1 MCIRPLMP
9 PIPRIDAVVWPA
21 HVGHKESLGLQGIIR
36 NTCRDLGVPF
46 LELRL
51 DIFDKRHTTPD
62 EVKDHFSEFF
72 DAMGLG

>member
-1 MCIRPLMP
+1 MP

-51 DIFDKRHTTPD
+51 DIFGRRGSTPD